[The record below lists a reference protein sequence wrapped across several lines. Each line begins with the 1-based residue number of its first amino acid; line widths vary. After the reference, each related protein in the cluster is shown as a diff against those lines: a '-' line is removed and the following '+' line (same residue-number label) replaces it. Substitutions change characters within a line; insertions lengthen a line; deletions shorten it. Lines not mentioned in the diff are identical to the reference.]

1 VSAETI
7 ENTAAGGSGVGI
19 RLAAA
24 RVARSLSVA
33 DIARQ
38 LKFSPWQVEA
48 LEAGRYD
55 RLPSAVFTRG
65 FIRNYARLVGLD
77 PMPLLI
83 EADPH
88 LPHNTRSTPGLPPS
102 TDIRFP
108 TGRPIKWYRYAAV
121 TLLLV
126 VSVATFEIFREDDSP
141 EAKVKPSVAAVPLP
155 AAAVLPVPAVAAAAA
170 GVAAPAV
177 QVAAVPSAH
186 VKIEPAAAEHSLTFT
201 FVQDSWVE
209 VHDGHGRRLLWQLN
223 AAGTQQKVSGPPPLS
238 LVIGNAGG
246 VRLQINNKLFD
257 LNPYVDVDVARLV
270 LD

>member
-1 VSAETI
+1 MNAETI
-7 ENTAAGGSGVGI
+7 EATTAANSGVGTQ
-19 RLAAA
+19 LATA
-24 RVARSLSVA
+24 RTARSLSVS

-38 LKFSPWQVEA
+38 LKFSSWQVEA

-77 PMPLLI
+77 PAPLLTA
-83 EADPH
+83 ADPH
-88 LPHNTRSTPGLPPS
+88 LPHNTSSTPGLLPS
-102 TDIRFP
+102 ADIPFP
-108 TGRPIKWYRYAAV
+108 NGRPPIKWYRYAAV
-121 TLLLV
+121 ALLLA
-126 VSVATFEIFREDDSP
+126 VSVVLFEVYREDELP
-141 EAKVKPSVAAVPLP
+141 EVKVKPSVAAVPPSAAVAQP
-155 AAAVLPVPAVAAAAA
+155 AAAADVV
-170 GVAAPAV
+170 APAV
-177 QVAAVPSAH
+177 QAAVTPSAH
-186 VKIEPAAAEHSLTFT
+186 VKIEPVAGEHSLTFT

-209 VHDGHGRRLLWQLN
+209 VRDSHGHRLLRQLN

-246 VRLQINNKLFD
+246 VRLQINNKMFD

>member
-1 VSAETI
+1 VNAEII
-7 ENTAAGGSGVGI
+7 EDTTTADSSVGTQ
-19 RLAAA
+19 LAMA
-24 RVARSLSVA
+24 RAARSLSVA

-38 LKFSPWQVEA
+38 LKFSSSQIEA

-77 PMPLLI
+77 PAPLLTA
-83 EADPH
+83 ADPQ
-88 LPHNTRSTPGLPPS
+88 LPHNTSPTPGLLPS
-102 TDIRFP
+102 ADIPFP

-121 TLLLV
+121 ALLLA
-126 VSVATFEIFREDDSP
+126 VSIGLFEVYREDDLP
-141 EAKVKPSVAAVPLP
+141 EVKVKPSVAAVPPSAAVAQP
-155 AAAVLPVPAVAAAAA
+155 AAAANVV
-170 GVAAPAV
+170 APAV
-177 QVAAVPSAH
+177 QAAVTSSAH
-186 VKIEPAAAEHSLTFT
+186 VKIEPVAGEHNLTFT

-209 VHDGHGRRLLWQLN
+209 VRDSHGHRLLGQLN